1 MIHKKI
7 GVPAD
12 EQKLKLS
19 GGLLKDGRTL
29 SAYNIQDGDTVT
41 MNYSTGKVA
50 VQVLLIT
57 VSWPSLIIFY
67 IMN

>member
-12 EQKLKLS
+12 EQKLKFF
-19 GGLLKDGRTL
+19 GGLLKDEHTL

-50 VQVLLIT
+50 VQVL
-57 VSWPSLIIFY
+57 VR
-67 IMN
+67 